1 VVSIWLVLKLFN
13 VRKLSAQI
21 SGHFD
26 VNIVY
31 AESRPSYF
39 FFVLKKKKKVP
50 SYFSFLSG

>member
-1 VVSIWLVLKLFN
+1 VHAIIS
-13 VRKLSAQI
+13 QI
-21 SGHFD
+21 SGHVD